1 MGKKPS
7 KKPKTKPEKQITE
20 STAGEASEDNSSL
33 EIKAPADEHTVFLRV
48 KEAYGQAAKKRENY
62 KKYGRALKVFLQQAF
77 CATEIP
83 NSKSTNH

>member
-48 KEAYGQAAKKRENY
+48 KEAYEQAAKKRENY
-62 KKYGRALKVFLQQAF
+62 KKYGRARKVFLQQAF
-77 CATEIP
+77 CATAIP
-83 NSKSTNH
+83 NYKSTNH

>member
-48 KEAYGQAAKKRENY
+48 KEAYEQAAKKRENY
-62 KKYGRALKVFLQQAF
+62 KKYGRAQKVFLQQQ
-77 CATEIP
+77 EY
-83 NSKSTNH
+83 SVRV

>member
-48 KEAYGQAAKKRENY
+48 KEAYEQAAKKRENY
-62 KKYGRALKVFLQQAF
+62 KKYGRAL
-77 CATEIP
+77 
-83 NSKSTNH
+83 